1 MCALSIG
8 IASATGTASGRSTA
22 KGVMRLKSGF
32 AITHLLVAAESARK
46 AYEIEQAKV
55 GQWFDGMMRLVPVSV
70 VMSGAA
76 LEANANE
83 LIQTIVDS
91 TGELPV
97 TAQQKADL
105 ITLKEDRSGSTKS
118 RYKRL
123 AKLTGRKADFGG
135 DDWQNATL
143 LIEFRNHFMHFKPS
157 WSDDDIENDDL
168 VGRLRKKIPVVRGYE
183 TTFLFPHG
191 LMTYECAR
199 WAVQTV
205 LDVSAGFAKALGVK
219 DQFAVPALDFTLP

>member
-1 MCALSIG
+1 VG
-8 IASATGTASGRSTA
+8 IVSATGRAAGRSTA
-22 KGVMRLKSGF
+22 TGIMRLKSGF
-32 AITHLLVAAESARK
+32 AMTHLLVAAESARK
-46 AYEIEQAKV
+46 AYELEQAKADE
-55 GQWFDGMMRLVPVSV
+55 WFDGMMRLVPVSV

-83 LIQTIVDS
+83 LIQNLVDG
-91 TGELPV
+91 TNDLPV
-97 TAQQKADL
+97 TAQQKVGL
-105 ITLKEDRSGSTKS
+105 ITLKEDRSGNAKK

-123 AKLTGRKADFGG
+123 AELADKRADFGSE
-135 DDWQNATL
+135 DWRNAKL
-143 LIEFRNHFMHFKPS
+143 LIEFRNYFMHFKPS
-157 WSDDDIENDDL
+157 WSDDDIDNDDL

-183 TTFLFPHG
+183 TNFLFPHG
-191 LMTYECAR
+191 LMTYGCAR